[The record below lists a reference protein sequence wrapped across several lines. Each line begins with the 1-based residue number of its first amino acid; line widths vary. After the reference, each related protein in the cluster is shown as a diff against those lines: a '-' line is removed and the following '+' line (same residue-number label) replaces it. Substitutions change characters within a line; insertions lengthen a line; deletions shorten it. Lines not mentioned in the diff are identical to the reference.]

1 MVAGARGIPLAA
13 RVLTLLALARY
24 TSEQDFAHAAL
35 IVAIAEAGRLVADLG
50 TDTWSIRAI
59 ATSKSEDA
67 RALIIGDSL
76 AVKALASSLL
86 ILSLWI
92 AQSRLLPPMSITDLL
107 LITMLVLSSQFVG
120 LATSVE
126 QALAKLRS
134 LLPILAASYSLIFV
148 IALLAATRTADGR
161 LSLMAFGLCEA
172 IVAGILLARL
182 SDFQAVHW
190 PTNVLRSASR
200 MARASAPVAALNVMI
215 GLYSRLDVMAVA
227 QISSAAVATYSIAYR
242 LFQPFSF
249 AAAGL
254 GLAVYARSSIAAQFS
269 LAAQRAIV
277 QRSIATALIAGSL
290 GTVLLWLLGPTV
302 VEGLFAGYSDAV
314 PVLRMLAP
322 LVLITAIGGSLTGI
336 LMGYGRFNA
345 VLGIASLNLV
355 WIGALLSW
363 LVPTK
368 GATGAAQALLMAEAT
383 NVMLQLWLVRKLVR
397 RKA

>member
-1 MVAGARGIPLAA
+1 MVKSLLVDAAMVAGARGIPLAA

-182 SDFQAVHW
+182 SDFQAVHCHDR
-190 PTNVLRSASR
+190 TLFTSR
-200 MARASAPVAALNVMI
+200 RHGRCADFICSRRHVQHSVQALP
-215 GLYSRLDVMAVA
+215 A
-227 QISSAAVATYSIAYR
+227 
-242 LFQPFSF
+242 FQFR
-249 AAAGL
+249 G
-254 GLAVYARSSIAAQFS
+254 GRTRVGCVCE
-269 LAAQRAIV
+269 IV
-277 QRSIATALIAGSL
+277 HS
-290 GTVLLWLLGPTV
+290 GTVLIGSPTSHRATKYCHGTDSRLLGDRV
-302 VEGLFAGYSDAV
+302 A
-314 PVLRMLAP
+314 LAARP
-322 LVLITAIGGSLTGI
+322 HS
-336 LMGYGRFNA
+336 R
-345 VLGIASLNLV
+345 
-355 WIGALLSW
+355 
-363 LVPTK
+363 
-368 GATGAAQALLMAEAT
+368 
-383 NVMLQLWLVRKLVR
+383 
-397 RKA
+397 